1 MGCIVMGHL
10 CSDGT
15 GTFFSGRAKKYI
27 FILSRSRVSIAAS
40 TTPRKIFSLIARLV
54 GEFIVNIYF
63 GTCGTHNLFH
73 TFSLCRFDAR
83 DLCLV
88 VVVATGTEI
97 LAR

>member
-27 FILSRSRVSIAAS
+27 FILSRSRVAIVAS

-54 GEFIVNIYF
+54 G
-63 GTCGTHNLFH
+63 TCGTHNLFN
-73 TFSLCRFDAR
+73 TFSLFRLDAR

-88 VVVATGTEI
+88 VVVATGTDI